1 MKIKSQIV
9 QVVESSES
17 DVYSE
22 IIGMNLILFSMPE
35 LGFHLIQSPLDF
47 YDYDRYWHML
57 FKGNYASGW
66 CGSETFEEFK
76 VEVIES
82 GEMDAYMTEETKNEF
97 KVIRDL
103 SEEELDIHSVNF
115 NRYFNIKGA

>member
-1 MKIKSQIV
+1 MKLKSQIV
-9 QVVESSES
+9 QVVKSSES

-22 IIGMNLILFSMPE
+22 IIGMNLIALSIPE
-35 LGFHLIQSPLDF
+35 IGFHLIQSPLDF

-57 FKGNYASGW
+57 FKGHFDSGS

-76 VEVIES
+76 VEAIES
-82 GEMDAYMTEETKNEF
+82 GEMDAYIRKETASEF

-103 SEEELDIHSVNF
+103 SEEELEIHSVNF
-115 NRYFNIKGA
+115 SRYFNIKGA